1 MKSFHAASIL
11 ARLREAANGATRE
24 VAHGL
29 VARFVSRVAVTVGDE
44 IVERIASMSTREQ
57 LGALRDVLT
66 REQFALVTELFDLL
80 QAYARRSVTAP
91 SGHHS
96 VSSTTT

>member
-1 MKSFHAASIL
+1 MKPFVPLSFL
-11 ARLREAANGATRE
+11 ERLREAAEKARRE
-24 VAHGL
+24 AGPRI
-29 VARFVSRVAVTVGDE
+29 VARFSAHVAATLGDE

-80 QAYARRSVTAP
+80 QAYALRAVTAP
-91 SGHHS
+91 SRHHS
-96 VSSTTT
+96 VSSTT